1 MPTDRPDDAWEY
13 SPSWGGGWSWGCRN
27 ERTISLICR
36 NLISDLSEIT
46 TDVTVD
52 SQGVLVVLVMLSQG
66 LMVGC
71 LELWVGELYRL
82 LMEIRWH
89 HVVCGLVLHTAR
101 GRILGHKG
109 FPILL
114 YEDIIYEFH
123 YSSKTDKFTC
133 VFCWGR
139 WWRCVSSWAE

>member
-1 MPTDRPDDAWEY
+1 M
-13 SPSWGGGWSWGCRN
+13 GWRN

-71 LELWVGELYRL
+71 LEL
-82 LMEIRWH
+82 
-89 HVVCGLVLHTAR
+89 
-101 GRILGHKG
+101 
-109 FPILL
+109 
-114 YEDIIYEFH
+114 
-123 YSSKTDKFTC
+123 
-133 VFCWGR
+133 
-139 WWRCVSSWAE
+139 